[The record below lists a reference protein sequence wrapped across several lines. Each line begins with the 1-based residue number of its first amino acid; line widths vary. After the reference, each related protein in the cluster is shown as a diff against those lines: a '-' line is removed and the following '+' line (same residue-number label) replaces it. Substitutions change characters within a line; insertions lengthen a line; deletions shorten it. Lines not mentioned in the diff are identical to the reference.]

1 MEKIIYNIENIYKVA
16 ENLLSKTR
24 HKTVCL
30 YGPMGSGK
38 TTLIKALITN
48 LGTLDAGNSPSFG
61 IINEYHNREGGLLAL
76 HYDCYRLK
84 DEEEALDMGMEE
96 LLEADCW
103 HFIEWPE
110 RIQNLLPLH
119 YTSIQLEMLPE
130 GDRILRLQAV

>member
-1 MEKIIYNIENIYKVA
+1 MEKIIYNIENISKLAV
-16 ENLLSKTR
+16 NLLSKIR

-38 TTLIKALITN
+38 TTLIKALITH
-48 LGTLDAGNSPSFG
+48 LGAMDAGNSPSFG
-61 IINEYHNREGGLLAL
+61 MINEYHHREGGLLAL

-84 DEEEALDMGMEE
+84 NEEEALDMGMEE

-119 YTSIQLEMLPE
+119 YTSIQLEMLPG
-130 GDRILRLQAV
+130 GDRMLLLQDV